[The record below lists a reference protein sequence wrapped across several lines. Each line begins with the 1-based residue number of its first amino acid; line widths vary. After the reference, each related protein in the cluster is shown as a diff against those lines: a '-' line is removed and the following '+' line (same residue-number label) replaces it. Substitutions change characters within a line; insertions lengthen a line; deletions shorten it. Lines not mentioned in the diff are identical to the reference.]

1 MEMRYV
7 GQVHECNVAIS
18 NDDINDASMHT
29 ILHDF
34 NLRHEALFTYYEPQS
49 VVELVNVEVMVRG
62 QVEKPH
68 IAPIGASSKP
78 TSEAIVARRPMTL
91 SHQYEWEDTPVY
103 NGSELGAGDV
113 IAGPAIIQEPTTT
126 LLLKKGWQANLHTS
140 GTYHLTKAA

>member
-1 MEMRYV
+1 M
-7 GQVHECNVAIS
+7 I
-18 NDDINDASMHT
+18 
-29 ILHDF
+29 
-34 NLRHEALFTYYEPQS
+34 
-49 VVELVNVEVMVRG
+49 
-62 QVEKPH
+62 
-68 IAPIGASSKP
+68 
-78 TSEAIVARRPMTL
+78 L

>member
-18 NDDINDASMHT
+18 NDDINDVSMHT

-34 NLRHEALFTYYEPQS
+34 HLRHEALFTYSEPQS

-68 IAPIGASSKP
+68 IAPIAASNKP
-78 TSEAIVARRPMTL
+78 ASEAIVARRPMIL